1 MIFRVHCL
9 ARVLSARPGLGLLWL
24 LAATGQVSVAH
35 ASESTEPPPLTYG
48 HWGGAGLL
56 QTPTARFGEAGEFNV
71 TLSRT
76 DPYTRITV
84 MAQPFDWMEVGFRYI
99 DLANQEFVAS
109 STGQSLKD
117 KSIDARFRLAEETD
131 WRPALALG
139 FRDLGGTGLF
149 AGEYLVASKQWGALD
164 VSLGLGWGYL
174 GARSDFNSPLGWLS
188 DRFDD
193 RGANSGQSGGEF
205 NTGTY
210 FRGPAA
216 VFGGVAWRLSSLPLT
231 LKLELD
237 GNDYQSEPGP
247 EMLPQRSPINA
258 GVSWR
263 VTPSVEVS
271 AGFER
276 GQEASFSVTYHTS
289 LARLPSQPKLLDA
302 APLPVAAPEQRTPVT
317 GDTDW
322 AAVSAQLAEQAG
334 VRVQRIVDDGA
345 TLRVE
350 VDGVSDF
357 QPARVIGRSARVL
370 DALSEDRFTFFT
382 LGVMNKDARVVDYD
396 IHRSRFVAAATT
408 PSTAAEQLAVVDAV
422 EPPRGDDTGAPV
434 HQQAQN
440 RFDGGF
446 GLGYQQTLGG
456 PDAFILYQLN
466 AEFGGEFKLASGTW
480 LAGAVNYRLLDNYD
494 DFVYDGPS
502 LLPRVRTQVREYL
515 TTNAFTIPNLQLT
528 GLADLGDDWFALG
541 YGGLLESMF
550 AGVGG
555 ELLYRPLGAA
565 YAVGID
571 VNAVQQREVTQD
583 FQLQDYRTL
592 TGHVSLYLRPLPGVL
607 ATVQAG
613 RYLAG
618 DVGMT
623 FDVAREFS
631 NGVRLGAYATFTD
644 VSEEEFGEG
653 SFDKGFYVQLPMD
666 LLLPSRSK
674 SVANLVY
681 SPLTRDGGARLGRRY
696 RLIDLTSD
704 RDLTRLLAAPEALLK

>member
-1 MIFRVHCL
+1 MSRRSRASLQL
-9 ARVLSARPGLGLLWL
+9 ALTMALSMAC
-24 LAATGQVSVAH
+24 
-35 ASESTEPPPLTYG
+35 STELRAAEDGLALPLLTYG

-56 QTPTARFGEAGEFNV
+56 QTPTARFGEAGEFNF

-84 MAQPFDWMEVGFRYI
+84 MAQPFDWMEAGFRYI
-99 DLANQEFVAS
+99 DLSDQDYEAS

-117 KSIDARFRLAEETD
+117 KSLDARFRLLEESA

-149 AGEYLVASKQWGALD
+149 AGEYLVASKQWGQLD

-174 GARSDFNSPLGWLS
+174 GARGDLDSPLGWLS
-188 DRFDD
+188 DRFDE
-193 RGANSGQSGGEF
+193 RGGNSGQSGGEF

-216 VFGGVAWRLSSLPLT
+216 VFGGLAWRLESLPLT

-237 GNDYQSEPGP
+237 SNDYQSEPFGVQ
-247 EMLPQRSPINA
+247 LPQRSPVNA

-263 VTPSVEVS
+263 VSPSLEVS
-271 AGFER
+271 AGLER
-276 GQEASFSVTYHTS
+276 GEEASLSLTYHTS
-289 LARLPSQPKLLDA
+289 LARLASQPKLLDPE
-302 APLPVAAPEQRTPVT
+302 PLPVALPEAREPLTTPA
-317 GDTDW
+317 DW
-322 AAVSAQLAEQAG
+322 AQVSTALSEQAG
-334 VRVQRIVDDGA
+334 VRVQRIVDEGA

-350 VDGVSDF
+350 VDQSADF
-357 QPARVIGRSARVL
+357 QPARVLGRSARVL
-370 DALSEDRFTFFT
+370 DAYSEDRFTFFT
-382 LGVMNKDARVVDYD
+382 LGVTQKDTRVIDYD
-396 IHRSRFVAAATT
+396 IHRARFVAVATE
-408 PSTAAEQLAVVDAV
+408 PSTPAGQLAVIDAV
-422 EPPRGDDTGAPV
+422 EPPRGDDTGTLV
-434 HQQAQN
+434 HEQSVPRAS
-440 RFDGGF
+440 GGF

-466 AEFGGEFKLASGTW
+466 AEFGGEFRLAPGLW
-480 LAGAVNYRLLDNYD
+480 LAGAANYRLLDNYD

-502 LLPRVRTQVREYL
+502 LLPRVRTQIREYL
-515 TTNAFTIPNLQLT
+515 TTNAFTLPNLQLT
-528 GLADLGDDWFALG
+528 GFRDLGDDWFALG
-541 YGGLLESMF
+541 YAGLLESMF
-550 AGVGG
+550 AGAGG
-555 ELLYRPLGAA
+555 ELLYRPVGSA
-565 YAVGID
+565 YAIGVD

-583 FQLQDYRTL
+583 FDLQDYRAI
-592 TGHVSLYLRPLPGVL
+592 TGHVSLYLRPLPGIL

-618 DVGMT
+618 DLGMT
-623 FDVAREFS
+623 FEVAREFN

-653 SFDKGFYVQLPMD
+653 SFDKGLYVQLPMD
-666 LLLPSRSK
+666 LLLPSRSR

-681 SPLTRDGGARLGRRY
+681 SPLTRDGGARLARRY

-704 RDLTRLLAAPEALLK
+704 RDLTRLLAQPEALLK